1 MNQVDLHC
9 HTTASD
15 GVLSPAALVARG
27 AGLGLKV
34 IAITDHDS
42 TDGVAEAMAAGTKY
56 GVVVIPGVE
65 INTDVPGS
73 EVHILGYFVDHA
85 DSALNE
91 TLLRL
96 RDGRVDRARRMAEL
110 LSAMGAPVRLERI
123 LELAGDGA
131 VCRPH
136 VARALVEAGHAAT
149 FQDAFE
155 RYIGRN
161 GPAYVERLKL
171 TPLEACDLI
180 RKARG
185 LPVLAHPVYFDHF
198 GKIKAAFDLDL
209 GLVQLKAAG
218 LVGIEVYYPG
228 YDAIAIEYLLSQAR
242 VHGLLV
248 TGGTDFHG
256 IRPNEIDL
264 GGVYVPTKAV
274 RRLREAWDSQKRATG
289 TCGRAPEMGMGG

>member
-9 HTTASD
+9 HTSASD

-42 TDGVAEAMAAGTKY
+42 TDGVAEAMAAGTRY

-65 INTDVPGS
+65 INADVPGS

-85 DSALNE
+85 DLALNE

-96 RDGRVDRARRMAEL
+96 RDGRVGRARQMAGL
-110 LSAMGAPVRLERI
+110 LSAMGAPVRFERI

-136 VARALVEAGHAAT
+136 VARALVEAGYAAT
-149 FQDAFE
+149 FDEAFE

-171 TPLEACDLI
+171 TPTEACGLI
-180 RKARG
+180 RRAGG
-185 LPVLAHPVYFDHF
+185 LSVLAHPVYFDRS
-198 GKIKAAFDLDL
+198 GMMKAAFDLGR
-209 GLVQLKAAG
+209 GLVELKAAG

-228 YDAIAIEYLLSQAR
+228 YDAMAIEYLLSLAR

-256 IRPNEIDL
+256 IRPNEPDL
-264 GGVYVPTKAV
+264 GGVYVPAKAV
-274 RRLREAWDSQKRATG
+274 RRLREVWDGQRGATS
-289 TCGRAPEMGMGG
+289 TDRLPEMGMGG

>member
-9 HTTASD
+9 HTNASD
-15 GVLSPAALVARG
+15 GALSPTALVSRG
-27 AGLGLKV
+27 AALGLKV

-42 TDGVAEAMAAGTKY
+42 TDGVTEALAAGTRH

-65 INTDVPGS
+65 INTDVPGA
-73 EVHILGYFVDHA
+73 EVHILGYFVDHTDA
-85 DSALNE
+85 ALNE

-96 RDGRVDRARRMAEL
+96 RDERVGRARQMSKL
-110 LSAMGAPVRLERI
+110 LTAMGAPVRFERI

-149 FQDAFE
+149 FEEAFA

-171 TPLEACDLI
+171 TPEEACGLI
-180 RKARG
+180 RRAGG
-185 LPVLAHPVYFDHF
+185 LPVLAHPVYFDRF
-198 GKIKAAFDLDL
+198 GKMKTAFELEP
-209 GLVQLKAAG
+209 GLAELKAAG
-218 LVGIEVYYPG
+218 LAGIEIYYPG
-228 YDAIAIEYLLSQAR
+228 YDAMTIEYLLSRAR

-256 IRPNEIDL
+256 IRSNEPDL
-264 GGVYVPTKAV
+264 GGVYVPVKAA
-274 RRLREAWDSQKRATG
+274 RRLRESWKVQNRATG
-289 TCGRAPEMGMGG
+289 GERTPDKRRED